1 MELRQ
6 LRYFVKVV
14 ELGSMGQAAT
24 ALGVVTSALSQ
35 QISRL
40 ESELSTI
47 LLRRSAT
54 GVTPTD
60 AGLAF
65 WQQAQLA
72 LRHADEAVH
81 AAQHARLSGQVSLGM
96 TPTTASI
103 LGLPLLDEMRRQYPD
118 VRLHIVESLSGN
130 LANLLN
136 ARQLD
141 LAIVFQTGER
151 GRWLTQPLL
160 DEQLFLIVHRDLFAA
175 EPARSMDLRSIAQL
189 PLVLPSGHHGLRA
202 VLNAAFERAQIWPNL
217 VAQVDGLAM
226 LMDIVQAGTAAT
238 IQPGAAMARVT
249 HEQLVAYPL
258 KDKGLRRPSFLATL
272 PEEELSPA
280 ALAMRRIL
288 LDVTAA
294 LIGAQRWPGASLYKS

>member
-14 ELGSMGQAAT
+14 ELGSMGQAAH

-40 ESELSTI
+40 ESELSTV

-54 GVTPTD
+54 GVTPTE

-96 TPTTASI
+96 TPTTASV
-103 LGLPLLDEMRRQYPD
+103 LGLPLLQAMRSQYPD
-118 VRLHIVESLSGN
+118 VRLQIIESLSGN
-130 LANLLN
+130 LATLLN

-141 LAIVFQTGER
+141 LAIVFQTSER
-151 GRWLTQPLL
+151 GRWHTQPLL
-160 DEQLFLIVHRDLFAA
+160 DEQLFLIAHRELFEA
-175 EPARSMDLRSIAQL
+175 PQNRSLSLKSVARL

-202 VLNAAFERAQIWPNL
+202 VLDAAFERAQIWPDL
-217 VAQVDGLAM
+217 IAQVDGLAM
-226 LMDIVQAGTAAT
+226 LMDIVQARIAAT
-238 IQPGAAMARVT
+238 IQPGAAMARIT
-249 HEQLVAYPL
+249 SPDLRAYAL

-280 ALAMRRIL
+280 ALAMRRIIQE
-288 LDVTAA
+288 VAA
-294 LIGAQRWPGASLYKS
+294 ELVDSSRWPGARIYKS